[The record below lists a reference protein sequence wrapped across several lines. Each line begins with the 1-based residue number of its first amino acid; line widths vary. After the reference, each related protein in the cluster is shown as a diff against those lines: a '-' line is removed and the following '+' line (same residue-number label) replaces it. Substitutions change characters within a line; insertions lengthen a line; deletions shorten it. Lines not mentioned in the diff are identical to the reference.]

1 MLRTLVIFL
10 LVTLYSFACIAQQCY
25 VFVGSYNKD
34 KTKEGIYVF
43 KMDTVTGAL
52 TKVSAVDSV
61 LNPAYL
67 TLSPDGNYL
76 YACTE
81 AKTPGAGSVSS
92 YAFNPQTKALTFINS
107 QKSSGENPIYV
118 ATDNA
123 GKWLLNGSYNEGSL
137 SAYRLNNEG
146 KIDSPAQVLTFTGT
160 SLNKER
166 QERSHI
172 HSTVFS
178 RNGRYLFAPDLGAD
192 KIWCFAFDS
201 TKQTP
206 LQPTVQKFIKTIPGS
221 GPRHLVFDAAG
232 KYAYC
237 TEELTGTVSVY
248 KYYKGKLK
256 HIQRVNAHA
265 DSVTTQFSSSDIHL
279 SPDRKF
285 LYASNRGEENNI
297 AIYSIQKNGRLKL
310 AGYQSTFGKTPRIF
324 AISANGK
331 FVIAAN
337 QSTGNIVV
345 FKRNAT
351 TGLLTYTGFEVKAEG
366 ATCVK
371 IRQY

>member
-1 MLRTLVIFL
+1 MLRTLTTFFL
-10 LVTLYSFACIAQQCY
+10 ILLFSLGCMAQQCY

-43 KMDTVTGAL
+43 EMDTISGAL

-67 TLSPDGNYL
+67 TLSPNGKFV
-76 YACTE
+76 YACTD

-92 YAFNPQTKALTFINS
+92 FAFNPQLKTLTFVNS
-107 QKSSGENPIYV
+107 QKSGGENPVYV
-118 ATDNA
+118 SVNNS
-123 GKWLLNGSYNEGSL
+123 GKWLVNANYTEASVSVYPLTTDGTIKETRELIKFEGS
-137 SAYRLNNEG
+137 
-146 KIDSPAQVLTFTGT
+146 
-160 SLNKER
+160 SLNKDR
-166 QERSHI
+166 QEKAHT
-172 HSTVFS
+172 HSAVFS
-178 RNGRYLFAPDLGAD
+178 PKGDYVFIPDLGSD
-192 KIWCFAFDS
+192 KIWCYRFDS
-201 TKQTP
+201 LAGGPLKYAETP
-206 LQPTVQKFIKTIPGS
+206 FITTTPGS

-237 TEELTGTVSVY
+237 TEELSGTVSAY
-248 KYYKGKLK
+248 KYNKGKLK
-256 HIQRVNAHA
+256 RIQRVNAHS
-265 DSVTTQFSSSDIHL
+265 DTVSTKFSSSDIHL
-279 SPDRKF
+279 SPDGKF

-297 AIYSIQKNGRLKL
+297 AIYSIRKNGKLKL
-310 AGYQSTFGKTPRIF
+310 VGYQPTLGKTPRIF

>member
-1 MLRTLVIFL
+1 
-10 LVTLYSFACIAQQCY
+10 
-25 VFVGSYNKD
+25 
-34 KTKEGIYVF
+34 
-43 KMDTVTGAL
+43 MDTISGAL

-67 TLSPDGNYL
+67 TLSPNGKFV
-76 YACTE
+76 YACTD

-92 YAFNPQTKALTFINS
+92 FAFNPQLKTLTFVNS
-107 QKSSGENPIYV
+107 QKSSGENPIYIT
-118 ATDNA
+118 TDNA

-137 SAYRLNNEG
+137 SAYRLTNAGEIN
-146 KIDSPAQVLTFTGT
+146 SSAQVLTFTGT

-178 RNGRYLFAPDLGAD
+178 RNGKYLFAPDLGAD

-206 LQPTVQKFIKTIPGS
+206 LQPTIQKFIKTIPGS

-237 TEELTGTVSVY
+237 TEELSGTVSAY
-248 KYYKGKLK
+248 KYNKGKLK
-256 HIQRVNAHA
+256 RIQRVNAHA
-265 DSVTTQFSSSDIHL
+265 DTVTTQFSSSDIHL
-279 SPDRKF
+279 SPDGKF

-297 AIYSIQKNGRLKL
+297 AIYSIQKNGKLKL
-310 AGYQSTFGKTPRIF
+310 AGYQSTLGKTPRIF

-337 QSTGNIVV
+337 QSTGNLVV

-371 IRQY
+371 IQQY

>member
-1 MLRTLVIFL
+1 MLRKLTTFFL
-10 LVTLYSFACIAQQCY
+10 ILLFSFACMAQQCY

-43 KMDTVTGAL
+43 EMDTISGAL

-67 TLSPDGNYL
+67 TLSPNGKFV
-76 YACTE
+76 YACTD

-92 YAFNPQTKALTFINS
+92 FAFNHQLKTLTFVNS
-107 QKSSGENPIYV
+107 QKSSGENPIYIT
-118 ATDNA
+118 TDNA

-137 SAYRLNNEG
+137 SAYRLTNAGEIN
-146 KIDSPAQVLTFTGT
+146 SSAQVLTFTGT

-178 RNGRYLFAPDLGAD
+178 RNGKYLFAPDLGAD

-206 LQPTVQKFIKTIPGS
+206 LQPTIQKFIKTIPGS

-237 TEELTGTVSVY
+237 TEELSGTVSAY
-248 KYYKGKLK
+248 KYNKGKLK
-256 HIQRVNAHA
+256 RIQRVNAHA
-265 DSVTTQFSSSDIHL
+265 DTVTTQFSSSDIHL
-279 SPDRKF
+279 SPDGKF

-297 AIYSIQKNGRLKL
+297 AIYSIQKNGKLKL
-310 AGYQSTFGKTPRIF
+310 AGYQPTLGKTPRIF

-371 IRQY
+371 IQQY